1 MKFFRPGVDIG
12 GTPINVRK
20 RASAV
25 FEEEDLAVVPLR
37 LGSFAVEMGSSW
49 DVRPQKNFWEE
60 ERGEITGSCEL
71 CGSVEGLW
79 RKLLAFL
86 MQQPGILF
94 HLKIWEQVLKGTRG
108 LSVWSSPL
116 CLCPLENTT
125 ERKLFL

>member
-1 MKFFRPGVDIG
+1 MWTLEDEVLQTRRVDIG

-37 LGSFAVEMGSSW
+37 LGSFAVEVGSSW

-94 HLKIWEQVLKGTRG
+94 SLEDRG
-108 LSVWSSPL
+108 ASI
-116 CLCPLENTT
+116 
-125 ERKLFL
+125 ERNSWP